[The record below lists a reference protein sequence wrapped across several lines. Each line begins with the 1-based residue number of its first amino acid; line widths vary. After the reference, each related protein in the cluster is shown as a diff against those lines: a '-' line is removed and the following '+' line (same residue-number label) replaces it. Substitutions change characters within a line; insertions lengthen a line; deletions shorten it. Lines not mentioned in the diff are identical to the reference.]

1 MELFTLVASLLS
13 PLNLY
18 ETITL
23 GIGLCLV
30 RLLSGKD
37 WKMRR
42 DPIYTLCLEWNDN
55 GTIPNLSTE
64 YATNGRQRPPHIKYL
79 SNKTYLIYYSRL

>member
-42 DPIYTLCLEWNDN
+42 DPIYTLCLGMTTARSLISVLSMLQMDDNDLP
-55 GTIPNLSTE
+55 T
-64 YATNGRQRPPHIKYL
+64 
-79 SNKTYLIYYSRL
+79 SNICLIKTYLIYYSRL